1 MLSSLPLLGPNYIT
15 DTALLLIPE
24 FLEKLLAKD
33 AALAEKKTT
42 LLLGKMTPSPSR
54 PDHQPTQG
62 RDRGSEGKT

>member
-1 MLSSLPLLGPNYIT
+1 MLPSLAAPQLHHYNN
-15 DTALLLIPE
+15 TALLLIPE